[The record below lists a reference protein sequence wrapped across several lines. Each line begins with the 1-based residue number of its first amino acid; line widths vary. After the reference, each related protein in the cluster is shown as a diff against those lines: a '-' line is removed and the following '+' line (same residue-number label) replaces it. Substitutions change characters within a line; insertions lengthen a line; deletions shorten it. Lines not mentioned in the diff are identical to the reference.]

1 MHALFKIGASMI
13 EDANKGKAKGG
24 FARAES
30 LTSEKRSEIAK
41 KAAAARWE
49 NADIPVAEYLGEIKF
64 TDSLS
69 FPCAVLS
76 NKTRVLTETDFMSGM
91 GMYRSGAL
99 SVRRKDID
107 DTSARMPLYL
117 AFKNL
122 EPFISKHLGDT
133 HLKPLMYRTAK
144 GGVGRGLPA
153 DMIPKICEV
162 WLDARKA
169 GVLGVRQ
176 EAIAERAEIMIR
188 ALAQVGIIALVD
200 EATGYQ
206 DIRPQNALQAYLEM
220 IVRKELAAW
229 VKRFPDEFYEN
240 IYKLKSWQWPG
251 MKKNRFSV
259 VAHYTNDLIYERL
272 AHGVLDELRNKSP
285 KNEKGD
291 RDNRFHQWLTED
303 VGHPMLAQH
312 LHSVILFQRLAI
324 AQGFGWQRFVKM
336 VDQVLPKKGSTL
348 ELPLSASD
356 DSSAVQQF
364 S

>member
-1 MHALFKIGASMI
+1 MI

-99 SVRRKDID
+99 SVRRKDSYD
-107 DTSARMPLYL
+107 ASARMPLYL

-144 GGVGRGLPA
+144 GGVGHGLPA
-153 DMIPKICEV
+153 EMIPKICEV

-169 GVLGVRQ
+169 GVLGSAGMDFGNLVPARHRRWFCRAPALLRSGRGAVRRGP
-176 EAIAERAEIMIR
+176 AGDPERHRRDRDAARPCRPRRVSDTRTHPGGKPPARGGTVGGIR
-188 ALAQVGIIALVD
+188 CRTPASAWRAARCGGGRHQA
-200 EATGYQ
+200 AAGY
-206 DIRPQNALQAYLEM
+206 PSGQA
-220 IVRKELAAW
+220 
-229 VKRFPDEFYEN
+229 P
-240 IYKLKSWQWPG
+240 
-251 MKKNRFSV
+251 
-259 VAHYTNDLIYERL
+259 
-272 AHGVLDELRNKSP
+272 AHGGFRVV
-285 KNEKGD
+285 GD
-291 RDNRFHQWLTED
+291 RLRDSLVACRNLLVGLLWQPRRGSGGRDRRRSDRHRRARSDGNADGVDGESLGPSGCPGRGRGRTERE
-303 VGHPMLAQH
+303 V
-312 LHSVILFQRLAI
+312 
-324 AQGFGWQRFVKM
+324 
-336 VDQVLPKKGSTL
+336 QVL
-348 ELPLSASD
+348 AR
-356 DSSAVQQF
+356 
-364 S
+364 